1 MIINTTTL
9 DTLCDM
15 ATTFLKNVTTEDGEF
30 IVSDLFSP
38 LEWRRLPLETRMT
51 LGAKLLT
58 HIEGSN
64 EFEVVKKDDLGRQ
77 VYRKV
82 R

>member
-1 MIINTTTL
+1 
-9 DTLCDM
+9 
-15 ATTFLKNVTTEDGEF
+15 
-30 IVSDLFSP
+30 
-38 LEWRRLPLETRMT
+38 MT